1 MEDERR
7 VQRLR
12 LRDIMSICQ
21 NRYLLPDL
29 AGNYLKLFDL
39 AKTLYDS
46 VSLTDFKYNKRF
58 DEIIT
63 RLGELEEQ
71 ARPFLAAAAA
81 EPPAQ
86 PKKQRGGFRPG
97 AGRPGKGYERR
108 KPTLSLPP
116 EYWKQFDDLAA
127 LIESDQAGLIRSIM
141 MTVLDGIAANT
152 HTIVCPVCAGGGSIQ
167 PKALPEAI
175 VCPGCNGEGELK
187 QILMNL

>member
-1 MEDERR
+1 MEQFDKRR
-7 VQRLR
+7 VI
-12 LRDIMSICQ
+12 RDVMAICQ
-21 NRYLLPDL
+21 NRYLLPEM
-29 AGNYLKLFDL
+29 AGDYHKLFDL
-39 AKTLYDS
+39 AKKLYDS
-46 VSLTDFKYNKRF
+46 VNLTEFKYNKRY
-58 DEIIT
+58 DEVLMK
-63 RLGELEEQ
+63 LGELEEQ
-71 ARPFLAAAAA
+71 ARPILAAAAA
-81 EPPAQ
+81 EPPEQ

-116 EYWKQFDDLAA
+116 EYWKQFDELAA

-152 HTIVCPVCAGGGSIQ
+152 QTIVCPVCAGVGSIQ